1 MNLNESVSDL
11 NEAIKSKDAKEVQ
24 YQLRKLNEKWERLEK
39 LQRTIMQLIPDDD
52 LEILVEESRLFED
65 NRDVVDRQRETATDF
80 LLKTVKKTSRF
91 LHLK

>member
-1 MNLNESVSDL
+1 MSDL

-65 NRDVVDRQRETATDF
+65 NRDVVDRQREMATDF

-91 LHLK
+91 FHLK